1 MAPQRPAAAGIDD
14 GAAMLADAENARQA
28 IARHALL
35 AAANDLNRGLGEA
48 DQLAGAAS
56 SVFPEDAPKPAR
68 NASTKRMSRFSA
80 QVRLLSA
87 DTELENGD
95 VADADR
101 DLAEIEAGVPASVLP
116 ATFPL
121 LRAEESLDVAEG
133 AVAANQASGLPV
145 QLAIAQ
151 QALRTYAGNPHRAD
165 ASALAAEIGRALA
178 EPDATDRIPPDQL
191 ADWATRVS
199 GWI

>member
-1 MAPQRPAAAGIDD
+1 MAPQRPAVAGVDD
-14 GAAMLADAENARQA
+14 GAAMLADVENARQA

-56 SVFPEDAPKPAR
+56 SVFPEDAPKSAR
-68 NASTKRMSRFSA
+68 NAPTKRMSRFAA

-87 DTELENGD
+87 DAELENGD
-95 VADADR
+95 VVDADGN
-101 DLAEIEAGVPASVLP
+101 LAAIATGVPASVLP

-133 AVAANQASGLPV
+133 AVAADQASELPV

-151 QALRTYAGNPHRAD
+151 SALEGYAGSAHRAD
-165 ASALAAEIGRALA
+165 AATLTSEIGRALA
-178 EPDATDRIPPDQL
+178 EPDATNRIPPDQL